1 MPPKR
6 MPLPKGTPAMTKKE
20 RKVWEEKQVQ
30 LASIEK
36 DKQSE
41 REMNVFLDVRFAFR
55 SGCFP

>member
-1 MPPKR
+1 MPSKR
-6 MPLPKGTPAMTKKE
+6 MPLPIGTPVMSKKE
-20 RKVWEEKQVQ
+20 RKVWEEKQVE

-41 REMNVFLDVRFAFR
+41 REMNVFLQVRFAFR